1 MYTKWTRAISLVAI
15 IGIIAGCSNVSEHD
29 QLAEGGTSN
38 AETIYKQKCVSC
50 HAIDL
55 QGRAGPNLIKVGA
68 KYTQE
73 ELIGI
78 ISEGKGGMPSFGKR
92 LSEEQIDAL
101 AVWLASKK

>member
-1 MYTKWTRAISLVAI
+1 MKWTRTIALLAIT
-15 IGIIAGCSNVSEHD
+15 GTIAGCSSASEQDIQAVSGVND
-29 QLAEGGTSN
+29 

-55 QGRAGPNLIKVGA
+55 QGRAGPNLQKVGA
-68 KYTQE
+68 KYTQD
-73 ELIGI
+73 ELFGV
-78 ISEGKGGMPSFGKR
+78 ISEGKGGMPSFEKR